1 MKVPSEFTRFVMGF
15 YPGSQEK
22 GQTDDEWIASVLRD
36 STDAETREVVRTFL
50 DEVLD
55 GDYSNEELEDLWA
68 EPGPCINFSKGG
80 HRVFLGETRRIL
92 NWKWPKGKH
101 PR

>member
-1 MKVPSEFTRFVMGF
+1 MKVPGEFTRFVMGF
-15 YPGSQEK
+15 YPGSQEE
-22 GQTDDEWIASVLRD
+22 GQTDDEWIASVLHH
-36 STDAETREVVRTFL
+36 STNAERREVVRPFL

-55 GDYSNEELEDLWA
+55 GNYSDDELARLWT

-92 NWKWPKGKH
+92 NWKWPKGTH